1 MKMKAFIL
9 ISALPLILLALP
21 LILMGCAPHCKQG
34 DVYIDRKCC
43 PDKDNDN
50 LCDSPSRYS
59 INEKELTDEQKQ
71 ELDKILKQE
80 GTTEVTI
87 EIENIGDELYDGFAF
102 DLATY
107 GVFKVNCEEV
117 STKSVKL
124 LMQHFTFDDKLS
136 GKATIQKKLTVFSF
150 IIPPELFPEECKKCK
165 CDSEISYQLENLG
178 KK

>member
-9 ISALPLILLALP
+9 IILILALP
-21 LILMGCAPHCKQG
+21 LILMGCVHCKQG
-34 DVYIDRKCC
+34 DAYIDRKCC

-50 LCDSPSRYS
+50 LCDPPNQYS

-80 GTTEVTI
+80 GVTEITI
-87 EIENIGDELYDGFAF
+87 EIENEGDELYDGFAF

-107 GVFKVNCEEV
+107 GVFKVNCEKV

-136 GKATIQKKLTVFSF
+136 GKETIQKKLTVFSF
-150 IIPPELFPEECKKCK
+150 VIPPELFPEECKNCK
-165 CDSEISYQLENLG
+165 CDNEISYQLENIG

>member
-1 MKMKAFIL
+1 MHYHLMKMKAFIL

-71 ELDKILKQE
+71 DLDNILKQE
-80 GTTEVTI
+80 
-87 EIENIGDELYDGFAF
+87 
-102 DLATY
+102 
-107 GVFKVNCEEV
+107 
-117 STKSVKL
+117 
-124 LMQHFTFDDKLS
+124 
-136 GKATIQKKLTVFSF
+136 
-150 IIPPELFPEECKKCK
+150 
-165 CDSEISYQLENLG
+165 
-178 KK
+178 

>member
-1 MKMKAFIL
+1 MKEFIL
-9 ISALPLILLALP
+9 ILALP
-21 LILMGCAPHCKQG
+21 LILMGCVPDCEQG
-34 DVYIDRKCC
+34 DVYIDQKCC

-50 LCDSPSRYS
+50 LCDSQNQYS
-59 INEKELTDEQKQ
+59 INEKELSDEQKQ

-80 GTTEVTI
+80 EAIEITI
-87 EIENIGDELYDGFAF
+87 EIENKGDELYDGFAF

-107 GVFKVNCEEV
+107 GVFRVNCEKV
-117 STKSVKL
+117 STKSIKL

-150 IIPPELFPEECKKCK
+150 SIPPELFPEECKKTGCK
-165 CDSEISYQLENLG
+165 CDNEISYQLENIG